1 VTNVT
6 DFGQAVP
13 EVALA
18 LGAVGGGAIAVSATN
33 PVPTKNLKDTARA
46 IVNAATAIAGVT
58 AVTTEALLAMDVS
71 RNGAATASVTTIAV
85 TAGKTFRITAIACS
99 ARSTAAAVLSARVS
113 LRMNPSG
120 SVTATSPIIAIAS
133 MTQQAA
139 ALAEAGDTCVIPFP
153 DGVEISGTMQVGL
166 SQVCSA
172 VTGTVYASLIGYEY

>member
-1 VTNVT
+1 VGNVA

-18 LGAVGGGAIAVSATN
+18 LGSVGGAASPVSATN
-33 PVPTKNLKDTARA
+33 PIPARDLKDTARA

-58 AVTTEALLAMDVS
+58 GVTTEAMLAMDVS

-85 TAGKTFRITAIACS
+85 TAGKTLRILALVCS
-99 ARSTAAAVLSARVS
+99 ARSTAAAVFSARVT

-139 ALAEAGDTCVIPFP
+139 ALAEAGDTCPLAFP
-153 DGVEISGTMQVGL
+153 DGIEITGTMQIGL

-172 VTGTVYASLIGYEY
+172 VTGVIYASLIGYEY